1 VNYDGPGTG
10 SYLGRR
16 AGNPTIAPA
25 IPQGEFDFQSSN
37 ARFDKDRFKEQ
48 VLKVAQKKTGQT
60 DTPPPGGD
68 AQPLED
74 SQGGESTE
82 LTDLFKKLK
91 SGSEKPS
98 PSSISNQPSHLSP
111 SAPPFVPA
119 AEGKKES
126 KEKDEK
132 ESIDGVP
139 IPDNLPTA
147 TKYEK
152 KNFYDDISTDRDVGQ
167 RRDMVK
173 KDTETFGDI
182 AANYGYYNRQRPRYF
197 NSGGNYRG
205 RGRGGAWRGGSTS
218 GGAGYGGGVLNGG
231 TGAGAYYR
239 AVQRI

>member
-1 VNYDGPGTG
+1 M
-10 SYLGRR
+10 R
-16 AGNPTIAPA
+16 
-25 IPQGEFDFQSSN
+25 
-37 ARFDKDRFKEQ
+37 
-48 VLKVAQKKTGQT
+48 
-60 DTPPPGGD
+60 
-68 AQPLED
+68 
-74 SQGGESTE
+74 
-82 LTDLFKKLK
+82 
-91 SGSEKPS
+91 
-98 PSSISNQPSHLSP
+98 
-111 SAPPFVPA
+111 
-119 AEGKKES
+119 
-126 KEKDEK
+126 
-132 ESIDGVP
+132 
-139 IPDNLPTA
+139 
-147 TKYEK
+147 